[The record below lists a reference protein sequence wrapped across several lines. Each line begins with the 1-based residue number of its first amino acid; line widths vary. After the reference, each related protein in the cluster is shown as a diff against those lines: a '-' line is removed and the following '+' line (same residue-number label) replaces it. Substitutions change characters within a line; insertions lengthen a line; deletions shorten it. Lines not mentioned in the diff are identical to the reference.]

1 VKRLIVNADDLGFSA
16 GVNRGIAEAHEGG
29 IVTSA
34 SLMVDRPAAE
44 DGAELARRTPSL
56 SVGLH
61 AVLDRRDE
69 LTVTAESCAAELARQ
84 LERFEQLV
92 GRPPT
97 HIDSH
102 HHAHRRERIRDAFA
116 AFADG
121 HGLPM
126 RERAVRHCAAYYG
139 EAAVGVDNLRA
150 ILDELEDGDTELGC
164 HPGYAAG
171 LQSRYTFDRESELR
185 TLTDARVRTHLGELG
200 IQLIGW
206 SGL

>member
-1 VKRLIVNADDLGFSA
+1 VKRLIVNADDLGFSE
-16 GVNRGIAEAHEGG
+16 GVNRGIAEAHERG

-34 SLMVDRPAAE
+34 SLMVDRPGAG
-44 DGAELARRTPSL
+44 DGAGIARRTPGL

-61 AVLDRRDE
+61 AVLDDHDE
-69 LTVTAESCAAELARQ
+69 LTVASEDCHVELARQ
-84 LERFEQLV
+84 LARFEELV
-92 GRPPT
+92 GRRPT

-102 HHAHRRERIRDAFA
+102 HHVHRDERIREPFA

-139 EAAVGVDNLRA
+139 EAAIGVDNLFA
-150 ILDELEDGDTELGC
+150 ILGRLGDGDTELGC

-171 LQSRYTFDRESELR
+171 LQSRYTSDRESEIR
-185 TLTDARVRTHLGELG
+185 TLTDPRVRGHLDELG

-206 SGL
+206 SEL